1 MTSSHSP
8 PPFQSRRVAA
18 LRVLLLAV
26 TAGALSGGLIVLALA
41 LAGQRNPVLYAV
53 ILAASILSALTSLWV
68 VETVLG
74 RRIQRLVS
82 FIEDRARRKRR
93 TPSVVEQDDDL
104 GRVIA
109 VVDRLIAESAV
120 QGRDSERSPSNSP
133 SDAPLR
139 LHPSSAISARL
150 AALANVNPE
159 QSQRELALSETLSTK
174 TNELERRLRERA
186 LLFDMLRESTSSLQ
200 LEEVLERLTS
210 RLGPALE
217 LREVAIL
224 LREPDG
230 RFAIRSAWGFQDPS
244 AVLGRTIQAGEGLT
258 SSSVMHGDA
267 VVIDDVAHA
276 PNYLAFWGEVART
289 GSFMSIAIRVCDEII
304 GAITLTRPPGDP
316 LGEVETRFVSALADQ
331 VALSI
336 HNAQLYRRLEELST
350 HDELTKLPNRRYF
363 SDRLMR
369 DMADARRYG
378 HPLSLLMIDV
388 DHFKKLNDRC
398 GHLVGDEALIVVA
411 NTLRKAVREVD
422 TVARWGGEEF
432 TVILSHAG
440 EREAIEVAEKL
451 RRAVAGLHA
460 SWSIDQPFGHISV
473 SIGAAEL
480 LEGEDGASL
489 IQRAD
494 RAVYSAKRE
503 GRNRVSGPLPTRASE
518 R

>member
-1 MTSSHSP
+1 M
-8 PPFQSRRVAA
+8 
-18 LRVLLLAV
+18 LLLAV
-26 TAGALSGGLIVLALA
+26 ATGALSGGLIVLALVA
-41 LAGQRNPVLYAV
+41 YGQRSPVLHGAV
-53 ILAASILSALTSLWV
+53 LAASVFSALTSLWV

-74 RRIQRLVS
+74 TRIQRLVS
-82 FIEDRARRKRR
+82 AIEERARSRQHPRLSAKRR
-93 TPSVVEQDDDL
+93 ASVVDQDDDL

-109 VVDRLIAESAV
+109 VVDRLIAESV
-120 QGRDSERSPSNSP
+120 VPGRDSERSPGPTP

-139 LHPSSAISARL
+139 LQTSAVSVRL
-150 AALANVNPE
+150 AALANLNPE

-174 TNELERRLRERA
+174 TTELERRLRERA

-200 LEEVLERLTS
+200 LEEILDRLTS

-217 LREVAIL
+217 LREIAIL

-230 RFAIRSAWGFQDPS
+230 RFAIRSVWGFQDPK
-244 AVLGRTIQAGEGLT
+244 AVLGRTIQASEGLT
-258 SSSVMHGDA
+258 SQSVTYGEP
-267 VVIDDVAHA
+267 VVIHDVTQT

-289 GSFMSIAIRVCDEII
+289 GSFMSIAIRVRDEII

-316 LGEVETRFVSALADQ
+316 LGDVETRFVSALADQ

-336 HNAQLYRRLEELST
+336 HNAQLYRQLEELST
-350 HDELTKLPNRRYF
+350 HDELTTLPNRRYF
-363 SDRLMR
+363 SDRLAR

-398 GHLVGDEALIVVA
+398 GHLVGDEALISVA
-411 NTLRKAVREVD
+411 NTLRGAVREVD

-432 TVILSHAG
+432 TVILSRAG

-451 RRAVAGLHA
+451 RKAIASLEA
-460 SWSIDQPFGHISV
+460 SWSIGQPFGHVSV

-480 LEGEDGASL
+480 LEGEDAASL

-503 GRNRVSGPLPTRASE
+503 GRNRVSGPLPLRASE

>member
-1 MTSSHSP
+1 
-8 PPFQSRRVAA
+8 
-18 LRVLLLAV
+18 
-26 TAGALSGGLIVLALA
+26 
-41 LAGQRNPVLYAV
+41 
-53 ILAASILSALTSLWV
+53 
-68 VETVLG
+68 
-74 RRIQRLVS
+74 
-82 FIEDRARRKRR
+82 
-93 TPSVVEQDDDL
+93 
-104 GRVIA
+104 
-109 VVDRLIAESAV
+109 
-120 QGRDSERSPSNSP
+120 
-133 SDAPLR
+133 
-139 LHPSSAISARL
+139 
-150 AALANVNPE
+150 
-159 QSQRELALSETLSTK
+159 
-174 TNELERRLRERA
+174 
-186 LLFDMLRESTSSLQ
+186 
-200 LEEVLERLTS
+200 
-210 RLGPALE
+210 
-217 LREVAIL
+217 
-224 LREPDG
+224 
-230 RFAIRSAWGFQDPS
+230 
-244 AVLGRTIQAGEGLT
+244 
-258 SSSVMHGDA
+258 MHGDA

-289 GSFMSIAIRVCDEII
+289 GSFMSIAIRVRDEII

>member
-1 MTSSHSP
+1 M
-8 PPFQSRRVAA
+8 
-18 LRVLLLAV
+18 
-26 TAGALSGGLIVLALA
+26 LALV
-41 LAGQRNPVLYAV
+41 LGGQRSPILHGVVLS
-53 ILAASILSALTSLWV
+53 ASVLSALTSLWV

-74 RRIQRLVS
+74 RRIQRLVAA
-82 FIEDRARRKRR
+82 IEERARSRQSVRASRRK
-93 TPSVVEQDDDL
+93 TPVDQDDDL

-109 VVDRLIAESAV
+109 VVDRLIAESVV
-120 QGRDSERSPSNSP
+120 QGRDSERSPQTTT

-139 LHPSSAISARL
+139 LQASAVSARL
-150 AALANVNPE
+150 AALANLNPE

-174 TNELERRLRERA
+174 TTELERRLRERS

-200 LEEVLERLTS
+200 LEEILDRLTS

-230 RFAIRSAWGFQDPS
+230 SFAIRSVWGFQDPK
-244 AVLGRTIQAGEGLT
+244 AVIGRTIQASEGLT
-258 SSSVMHGDA
+258 GTSVTHGEA
-267 VVIDDVAHA
+267 VVIGDVAET

-289 GSFMSIAIRVCDEII
+289 GSFMSIAIRVRDEII

-316 LGEVETRFVSALADQ
+316 LGDVETRFVSALADQ

-336 HNAQLYRRLEELST
+336 HNAQLYRQLEELST

-363 SDRLMR
+363 SDRLAR

-398 GHLVGDEALIVVA
+398 GHLVGDEALISVA
-411 NTLRKAVREVD
+411 NTLRGAVREVD

-432 TVILSHAG
+432 TVILSRAG

-451 RRAVAGLHA
+451 RKAIASLEA
-460 SWSIDQPFGHISV
+460 SWSIGQPFGHVSV

-480 LEGEDGASL
+480 LEGEDAASL

-503 GRNRVSGPLPTRASE
+503 GRNRVSGPLPMRASE

>member
-1 MTSSHSP
+1 
-8 PPFQSRRVAA
+8 
-18 LRVLLLAV
+18 VLLLAV

-53 ILAASILSALTSLWV
+53 ILAASVLSALTSLWV

-289 GSFMSIAIRVCDEII
+289 GSFMSIAIRVRDEII

>member
-1 MTSSHSP
+1 M
-8 PPFQSRRVAA
+8 FALVA
-18 LRVLLLAV
+18 
-26 TAGALSGGLIVLALA
+26 G
-41 LAGQRNPVLYAV
+41 GQRNPVLHGV
-53 ILAASILSALTSLWV
+53 VLGASVLSALTSLWV

-82 FIEDRARRKRR
+82 AIEERARSRQHSRMPTKRK
-93 TPSVVEQDDDL
+93 THVVDQDDDL

-109 VVDRLIAESAV
+109 VVDRLIAESV
-120 QGRDSERSPSNSP
+120 VPGRDSERSPGPTP

-139 LHPSSAISARL
+139 LQTSAVSARL
-150 AALANVNPE
+150 AALAHLNPE

-174 TNELERRLRERA
+174 TTELERRLRERA

-200 LEEVLERLTS
+200 LEEILDRLTS

-217 LREVAIL
+217 LREIAIL

-230 RFAIRSAWGFQDPS
+230 RFAIRSVWGFQDPK
-244 AVLGRTIQAGEGLT
+244 AVLGRTIQASEGLT
-258 SSSVMHGDA
+258 SHSVTHGEP
-267 VVIDDVAHA
+267 VVIDDVTQT

-289 GSFMSIAIRVCDEII
+289 GSFMSIAIRVRDEII

-316 LGEVETRFVSALADQ
+316 LGDVETRFVSALADQ

-363 SDRLMR
+363 SDRLAR

-398 GHLVGDEALIVVA
+398 GHLVGDEALISVS
-411 NTLRKAVREVD
+411 NTLRGAVREVD

-432 TVILSHAG
+432 TVILSRAG

-451 RRAVAGLHA
+451 RKAVAALEA
-460 SWSIDQPFGHISV
+460 SWSIGQPFGHVSV

-480 LEGEDGASL
+480 LEGEDAASL

-503 GRNRVSGPLPTRASE
+503 GRNRVSGPLPMRASE

>member
-1 MTSSHSP
+1 M
-8 PPFQSRRVAA
+8 RII
-18 LRVLLLAV
+18 LLST
-26 TAGALSGGLIVLALA
+26 TAGALSGGLIVLALVS
-41 LAGQRNPVLYAV
+41 AGQRSPALHAV
-53 ILAASILSALTSLWV
+53 VLAASILSALTSLWV
-68 VETVLG
+68 VETIVG
-74 RRIQRLVS
+74 RRIQRLVAS
-82 FIEDRARRKRR
+82 LEERARGRKRR
-93 TPSVVEQDDDL
+93 ASALEHDDDL

-120 QGRDSERSPSNSP
+120 QGRESERSPP
-133 SDAPLR
+133 TAAADAPLR
-139 LHPSSAISARL
+139 LPTASISERL
-150 AALANVNPE
+150 ATLANLDPA
-159 QSQRELALSETLSTK
+159 QSQRELALSETLTTK
-174 TNELERRLRERA
+174 TTELERRLRERA
-186 LLFDMLRESTSSLQ
+186 FLFDMLRESTSSLQ
-200 LEEVLERLTS
+200 LEEILDRLTS

-230 RFAIRSAWGFQDPS
+230 TFAIRSAWGFQDPK
-244 AVLGRTIQAGEGLT
+244 AVLGRTIQTGEGLT
-258 SSSVMHGDA
+258 SSSIMHGDA
-267 VVIDDVAHA
+267 VVIDNVANS
-276 PNYLAFWGEVART
+276 PNYLAFWGEVERT
-289 GSFMSIAIRVCDEII
+289 GSFMSIAIRVRDEII

-363 SDRLMR
+363 TDRLAR
-369 DMADARRYG
+369 DLADARRYG

-398 GHLVGDEALIVVA
+398 GHLVGDEALIVVS
-411 NTLRKAVREVD
+411 NTLRASVREVD

-432 TVILSHAG
+432 TVILSHAS
-440 EREAIEVAEKL
+440 EKEAVEVAEKL
-451 RRAVAGLHA
+451 RLAIAALHA
-460 SWSIDQPFGHISV
+460 SWSIGQPFGHISV

-494 RAVYSAKRE
+494 RAVFSAKRE
-503 GRNRVSGPLPTRASE
+503 GRNRVSGPLPARASE

>member
-1 MTSSHSP
+1 M
-8 PPFQSRRVAA
+8 
-18 LRVLLLAV
+18 LAV
-26 TAGALSGGLIVLALA
+26 TTGALSGGLVVFALVA
-41 LAGQRNPVLYAV
+41 AGQRNPVLHGV
-53 ILAASILSALTSLWV
+53 VLGASVLSALTSLWV

-82 FIEDRARRKRR
+82 AIEERARSRQSLRASKRK
-93 TPSVVEQDDDL
+93 TPVDQDDDL

-109 VVDRLIAESAV
+109 VVDRLIAESVV
-120 QGRDSERSPSNSP
+120 QGRDSERSPQTST

-139 LHPSSAISARL
+139 LQTSVSARL
-150 AALANVNPE
+150 AALANLNPE

-174 TNELERRLRERA
+174 TVELERRLRERS
-186 LLFDMLRESTSSLQ
+186 LLFEMLRESTSSLQ
-200 LEEVLERLTS
+200 LEEILDRLTS

-224 LREPDG
+224 LREADG
-230 RFAIRSAWGFQDPS
+230 CFAIRSVWGFQDAK
-244 AVLGRTIQAGEGLT
+244 AVLGRTIQASEGLT
-258 SSSVMHGDA
+258 GTSVTHGEA
-267 VVIDDVAHA
+267 VVIGDVAET

-289 GSFMSIAIRVCDEII
+289 GSFMSIAIRVRDEII

-336 HNAQLYRRLEELST
+336 HNAQLYRQLEELST

-363 SDRLMR
+363 SERLAR

-398 GHLVGDEALIVVA
+398 GHLVGDEALISVA
-411 NTLRKAVREVD
+411 NTLRGAVREVD

-440 EREAIEVAEKL
+440 EREAVEVAEKL
-451 RRAVAGLHA
+451 RKAIASLEA
-460 SWSIDQPFGHISV
+460 SWSIGQPFGHVSV

-480 LEGEDGASL
+480 QEGEDAASL

-503 GRNRVSGPLPTRASE
+503 GRNRVSGPLPMRASE